1 MRIIRR
7 LTRCDAENLLCKYGS
22 RDKAEEKW
30 TNKHSGY
37 LVENG
42 RTYFA
47 EVELNESEFMN
58 LVFNGNPNI
67 KQLSGLEGEM
77 KKQGFKKRFFI
88 SLIITT
94 PILIL
99 SPTIQNLLKFSFSFV
114 GANYI
119 IAILSLI
126 FLHAHSVLNFFLGFL
141 LVFLILSIIAF
152 SFAKEK
158 RFWLLLFL
166 PLYRIYYQALW
177 YFVLY
182 KALFAALKG
191 VFVPWAKLIH
201 YGTVT
206 LGKVNSPAVEAV

>member
-1 MRIIRR
+1 MRTKGRIDYFKRALREAGGLRGDTITEDAD
-7 LTRCDAENLLCKYGS
+7 LTVRIQKKGYRVVFNDKMIGFTEAPENLQSFLLQRS
-22 RDKAEEKW
+22 RW
-30 TNKHSGY
+30 IFGMMQVLFKH
-37 LVENG
+37 
-42 RTYFA
+42 RQIYFR
-47 EVELNESEFMN
+47 
-58 LVFNGNPNI
+58 
-67 KQLSGLEGEM
+67 
-77 KKQGFKKRFFI
+77 KRFGILTLVILPFTAFVQIPAAII
-88 SLIITT
+88 S
-94 PILIL
+94 PI
-99 SPTIQNLLKFSFSFV
+99 FD
-114 GANYI
+114 I